1 MTDDSTGSSS
11 RDLITEALVSELIAL
26 TEAAGAA
33 ILEVYQTEFD
43 VETKSDESPLTQAD
57 LASHRTIEAGLA
69 ALTPDIPLFS
79 EESELPSFE
88 ERQTWSRYWLVDP
101 LDGTKEFV
109 NRNGEFTVNIALI
122 DNQQPVL
129 GIVGVPVRDQV
140 YVGVQSQGAYRLSR
154 VESEPDRIELTGRPM
169 DEATPLV
176 VVASRSHGGERLEQY
191 LESLADIFGSV
202 DRTPVGSSLKLCIL
216 AEGAADLYPR
226 LGPTSEW
233 DIAAAHAV
241 LAAAGG
247 DVWAADGTA
256 LTYNAKDSVL
266 NPEFFAAADGNYPWQ
281 QKLPVVPEK

>member
-1 MTDDSTGSSS
+1 MTDGSTGPSQH
-11 RDLITEALVSELIAL
+11 LITDELVSELIAL

-33 ILEVYQTEFD
+33 ILAIYRTEFD
-43 VETKSDESPLTQAD
+43 VQTKSDESPLTQAD
-57 LASHRTIEAGLA
+57 LASHQTIEAGLS

-88 ERQTWSRYWLVDP
+88 ERQSWSRYWLIDP

-122 DNQQPVL
+122 DNQQTVL

-140 YVGVQSQGAYRLSR
+140 YVGVQGQGAYRLSR
-154 VESEPDRIELTGRPM
+154 ADGEPDRVELSGRPM

-191 LESLADIFGSV
+191 LQSLEETFGSV

-216 AEGAADLYPR
+216 AEGEADLYPR

-247 DVWAADGTA
+247 DVWAADGA
-256 LTYNAKDSVL
+256 PLTYNSKESVL
-266 NPEFFAAADGNYPWQ
+266 NPEFFAAADGAYPWR

>member
-1 MTDDSTGSSS
+1 MTDDSTGGS
-11 RDLITEALVSELIAL
+11 RDLITDELVSELITL

-33 ILEVYQTEFD
+33 ILEIYETEFD

-57 LASHRTIEAGLA
+57 LASHQTIEAGLA
-69 ALTPDIPLFS
+69 ALTPEIPLFS
-79 EESELPSFE
+79 EESELPAFE
-88 ERQTWSRYWLVDP
+88 ERRAWSRYWLVDP

-140 YVGVQSQGAYRLSR
+140 YVGVQGQGAYRLSR
-154 VESEPDRIELTGRPM
+154 SEAEPDRIELSGRPM
-169 DEATPLV
+169 DEETPLV

-191 LESLADIFGSV
+191 LESLVDAYGSV

-247 DVWAADGTA
+247 DVWAADGSD
-256 LTYNAKDSVL
+256 LTYNAKESVL
-266 NPEFFAAADGNYPWQ
+266 NPEFFAAADGAYPWRE
-281 QKLPVVPEK
+281 KLPPVPGK

>member
-1 MTDDSTGSSS
+1 MTDDSTGGS
-11 RDLITEALVSELIAL
+11 RDLITDELVSELIAL

-33 ILEVYQTEFD
+33 ILEVYETEFD

-69 ALTPDIPLFS
+69 ALTPEIPLFS
-79 EESELPSFE
+79 EESELPPFE
-88 ERQTWSRYWLVDP
+88 ERRAWSRYWLVDP

-140 YVGVQSQGAYRLSR
+140 YVGVQGQGAYRLSR
-154 VESEPDRIELTGRPM
+154 SEAEPDRVELGGRPM
-169 DEATPLV
+169 DEETPLV

-191 LESLADIFGSV
+191 LESLAATYGSV

-247 DVWAADGTA
+247 DVWAADGSD
-256 LTYNAKDSVL
+256 LTYNAKESVL
-266 NPEFFAAADGNYPWQ
+266 NPEFFAAADSTYPWRE
-281 QKLPVVPEK
+281 KLPPVPDK